1 MTEFSPS
8 DLRHRLTLEELS
20 RVADEGGG
28 FTEDWV
34 TVATLPANLRPI
46 GGDERYEADRL
57 AGRITHEVVLRYRA
71 GVVPAMRFR
80 KGPRTFHI
88 ISAIDVEERKRWL
101 SCLCEEREL

>member
-1 MTEFSPS
+1 MTEISPS
-8 DLRHRLTLEELS
+8 DLCHRLTLEELA

-34 TVATLPANLRPI
+34 TVATLFANLRPI

-57 AGRITHEVVLRYRA
+57 AGRITHEVSLRYRA

-80 KGPRTFHI
+80 KGTRIFHI
-88 ISAIDVEERKRWL
+88 VSAIDVDERRRWL
-101 SCLCEEREL
+101 TCLCEEREL